1 MVSCCALLA
10 SKLLRFS
17 REKRFRE
24 NYREFKT
31 FGKIIPFPEGLVLFH
46 TGFCRHGF
54 GLISFWGIK
63 LFASIIYKLARA
75 TAWNH
80 EKKQRA
86 NSQQCGKF
94 DDLKTRHKRLV
105 REDNHLR
112 SAKKSLFNFGVRERA
127 GFCVNV
133 VEFVLNESALFW
145 SWTE

>member
-1 MVSCCALLA
+1 MISCCALLA
-10 SKLLRFS
+10 SKLFRFPQ
-17 REKRFRE
+17 EKRFRE
-24 NYREFKT
+24 NYPGFKT
-31 FGKIIPFPEGLVLFH
+31 FGKIFSFPEGLVLFH

-105 REDNHLR
+105 RDYNHLPFT
-112 SAKKSLFNFGVRERA
+112 KKSLLNIGVRESA
-127 GFCVNV
+127 VFCVNV
-133 VEFVLNESALFW
+133 AEFVLNESALFC
-145 SWTE
+145 SWAE